1 MFCLAIVVC
10 RAQQSVVQILRCTH
24 FGLGLELI
32 FARTLVVVHKE
43 IYGHLIRMY
52 FVPSVLFL
60 KLNMKTW
67 NGQPTTLIEF
77 RFTVYLVNFTP
88 CCATELLFVLCN
100 STLSVDIVSA
110 HSYNCLAWMNYYHG
124 SAFHRFVSI
133 LSMTTKKMVDHPFS
147 KTMLVAIEC

>member
-1 MFCLAIVVC
+1 ML
-10 RAQQSVVQILRCTH
+10 SVGPNNASYKYYDVLTFH
-24 FGLGLELI
+24 GLGLVLI
-32 FARTLVVVHKE
+32 FARTLVVVHKK

-52 FVPSVLFL
+52 FGPSVLFL

-77 RFTVYLVNFTP
+77 RFTVYLSIYLVNFTP

-110 HSYNCLAWMNYYHG
+110 HSYNCLAAQH
-124 SAFHRFVSI
+124 FIVSFQYFRWPPRKWLTI
-133 LSMTTKKMVDHPFS
+133 LLAKQ
-147 KTMLVAIEC
+147 CW